1 MTSVRLSR
9 RSFLAAGGGAVA
21 VAAAAVG
28 AGMGAAG
35 AWPLGS
41 SDDGGPERAMFAY
54 VGCYTTAKREGHGQ
68 GIAVFQVDRS
78 GRWEPVQVL
87 PTTPNPSYLITD
99 RAATTLYSAEGDGNR
114 VTFFRIDSGTGHLT
128 ELGTVD
134 TGGTNGVHL
143 SLSPDETRLVVAN
156 YATGSIAVFPR
167 AADGTLGPRSQ
178 LVQLTGT
185 PGPLPED
192 QKGPQPH
199 QVLFE
204 PTGRH
209 LIVPDKGTDRLHR
222 LGYDPASGSLSV
234 LGDPVLTPPGTGPR
248 HLAYHPYL
256 PAFYLVDELSSQV
269 TVYHYD
275 QQTAAVTAGASV
287 STVPAGVEGES
298 TAAAI
303 VISRDGRFVHVSNRG
318 HDSVASFGIT
328 PVGSLLPPALTDTAG
343 HQPRFMTLDPPGG
356 TLYVANQKGDSIV
369 AFALD
374 PVTGRLDRRGEPIAT
389 GTPSCITFVDAL

>member
-1 MTSVRLSR
+1 
-9 RSFLAAGGGAVA
+9 
-21 VAAAAVG
+21 
-28 AGMGAAG
+28 
-35 AWPLGS
+35 
-41 SDDGGPERAMFAY
+41 MFAY
-54 VGCYTTAKREGHGQ
+54 VGCYTTAKREGRGQ

-78 GRWEPVQVL
+78 GRWEPVQVP

-99 RAATTLYSAEGDGNR
+99 RAATTLYCVEGDGTR
-114 VTFFRIDSGTGHLT
+114 VTVFRIDRGTGHLT

-143 SLSPDETRLVVAN
+143 ALSPDETRLVVAN

-167 AADGTLGPRSQ
+167 AADGTLGSRSQ
-178 LVQLTGT
+178 LLQLTGA
-185 PGPLPED
+185 PGPLRDD

-199 QVLFE
+199 QVLFD

-222 LGYDPASGSLSV
+222 LGYDPASGLLSV
-234 LGDPVLTPPGTGPR
+234 LGDSVLTAPGTGPR

-269 TVYHYD
+269 TVYYYD
-275 QQTAAVTAGASV
+275 QQAAVATGGASM
-287 STVPAGVEGES
+287 STLPPGFEGES

-318 HDSVASFGIT
+318 HDSVASFGIA
-328 PVGSLLPPALTDTAG
+328 PVGSLMLPAFTDTAG
-343 HQPRFMTLDPPGG
+343 HQPRFMTLDPTGG

-369 AFALD
+369 AFAVD
-374 PVTGRLDRRGEPIAT
+374 PVTGRLDRRGDAIAT

>member
-21 VAAAAVG
+21 VAAVAVG

-41 SDDGGPERAMFAY
+41 SGDAGPERTMFAY
-54 VGCYTTAKREGHGQ
+54 VGCYTTAKREGRGQ

-99 RAATTLYSAEGDGNR
+99 RAAATLYSVEGDGNR
-114 VTFFRIDSGTGHLT
+114 VTFFRIDRGTGHLT

-143 SLSPDETRLVVAN
+143 TLSPDETRLVIAN

-167 AADGTLGPRSQ
+167 AADGTLGERSQ

-199 QVLFE
+199 QVLFD
-204 PTGRH
+204 PTGRY

-222 LGYDPASGSLSV
+222 LGYDVAAGTLSV

-248 HLAYHPYL
+248 HLAYDPYL

-275 QQTAAVTAGASV
+275 QQTTAV
-287 STVPAGVEGES
+287 

-328 PVGSLLPPALTDTAG
+328 PVGSLTPPVLTDTRG
-343 HQPRFMTLDPPGG
+343 HQPRFMTLDPAGG

-389 GTPSCITFVDAL
+389 GTPSCITFVDVP